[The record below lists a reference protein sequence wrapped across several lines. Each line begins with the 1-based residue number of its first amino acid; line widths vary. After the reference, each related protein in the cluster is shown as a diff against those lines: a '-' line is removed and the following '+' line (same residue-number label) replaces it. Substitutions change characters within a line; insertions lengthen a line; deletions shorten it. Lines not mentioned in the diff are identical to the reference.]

1 MFKKPMGC
9 SNIHIFGPA
18 ARPPGAPRRRTNDV
32 SPLPISDGDGT
43 SSTCVG
49 RAKYGNHTGLKKR
62 RSLGAKSR
70 LPRSGVL
77 KNISKR
83 RHGPARDAGRARAR
97 VCAIA
102 GRSPADHRRPSRA
115 GRAPR
120 DAGPAAD
127 PNLSVSGLHMQAWE
141 HALHDRIGDIS
152 THQEVRSP
160 PPPPKTRAAAR
171 QDDASRGKRKKSL
184 LGPCRKSHHYTVG
197 FQDSYAGNPGTK
209 KGFAAP
215 GPAEPTMQMLGRTMM
230 MFLLL
235 STAGALEIVHVVAAR
250 GRPIGPPNEQ
260 DRPETASPG
269 ATGVA
274 VEVGEKGIPGSRA
287 EFLMSSPP
295 SDLPS
300 LRDSAANTSARTNA
314 ALAGILS
321 ALRVAVPAAA
331 CAACALL
338 VLRLRKRATGNKSA
352 ADKNVSEAPTDMPLK
367 AQGGD
372 EDTGPV
378 AENEAEGQAEEEA
391 EAGEAPKILERTFSE
406 PSTTQLEDVI
416 DEKNLP

>member
-1 MFKKPMGC
+1 
-9 SNIHIFGPA
+9 
-18 ARPPGAPRRRTNDV
+18 
-32 SPLPISDGDGT
+32 
-43 SSTCVG
+43 
-49 RAKYGNHTGLKKR
+49 
-62 RSLGAKSR
+62 
-70 LPRSGVL
+70 
-77 KNISKR
+77 
-83 RHGPARDAGRARAR
+83 
-97 VCAIA
+97 
-102 GRSPADHRRPSRA
+102 
-115 GRAPR
+115 
-120 DAGPAAD
+120 
-127 PNLSVSGLHMQAWE
+127 
-141 HALHDRIGDIS
+141 
-152 THQEVRSP
+152 
-160 PPPPKTRAAAR
+160 
-171 QDDASRGKRKKSL
+171 
-184 LGPCRKSHHYTVG
+184 
-197 FQDSYAGNPGTK
+197 
-209 KGFAAP
+209 
-215 GPAEPTMQMLGRTMM
+215 MM

-260 DRPETASPG
+260 DKPETASPG

-321 ALRVAVPAAA
+321 ALRVAVPAAS

-352 ADKNVSEAPTDMPLK
+352 DKNVPEAQTDMPLK
-367 AQGGD
+367 TQGGD
-372 EDTGPV
+372 EDTGRV
-378 AENEAEGQAEEEA
+378 AENEAEGKAEEEA
-391 EAGEAPKILERTFSE
+391 EAGDTPKILERTFSE

>member
-1 MFKKPMGC
+1 
-9 SNIHIFGPA
+9 
-18 ARPPGAPRRRTNDV
+18 
-32 SPLPISDGDGT
+32 
-43 SSTCVG
+43 
-49 RAKYGNHTGLKKR
+49 
-62 RSLGAKSR
+62 
-70 LPRSGVL
+70 
-77 KNISKR
+77 
-83 RHGPARDAGRARAR
+83 
-97 VCAIA
+97 
-102 GRSPADHRRPSRA
+102 
-115 GRAPR
+115 
-120 DAGPAAD
+120 
-127 PNLSVSGLHMQAWE
+127 
-141 HALHDRIGDIS
+141 
-152 THQEVRSP
+152 
-160 PPPPKTRAAAR
+160 
-171 QDDASRGKRKKSL
+171 
-184 LGPCRKSHHYTVG
+184 
-197 FQDSYAGNPGTK
+197 
-209 KGFAAP
+209 
-215 GPAEPTMQMLGRTMM
+215 MM